1 VLKPLLGSYNP
12 VAPLE
17 AKRKIREKKG
27 GNGEKMKKGWS
38 RGGEGEERSKTTLH
52 FV

>member
-27 GNGEKMKKGWS
+27 GKWGKDE
-38 RGGEGEERSKTTLH
+38 EGVEPWR
-52 FV
+52 

>member
-17 AKRKIREKKG
+17 AKRKIREK
-27 GNGEKMKKGWS
+27 
-38 RGGEGEERSKTTLH
+38 RGKWGKDEEGVEPWR
-52 FV
+52 